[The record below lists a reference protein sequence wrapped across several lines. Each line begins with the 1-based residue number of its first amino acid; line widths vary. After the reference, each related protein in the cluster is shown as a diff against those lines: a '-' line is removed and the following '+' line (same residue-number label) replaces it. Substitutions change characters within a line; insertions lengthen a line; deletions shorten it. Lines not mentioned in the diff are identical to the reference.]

1 MQAWIGACV
10 ADKKPGELE
19 FRINKPDGTVR
30 ILRGSGE
37 LQYDAESRPRNLTGI
52 VHDITERKQ
61 AEEALKNMA
70 TRYRAMF
77 DSSSDAIMLLDEKVF
92 FDCNPSTLRIFG
104 SQSRDDFINKHPAQ
118 ISPLTQ
124 PGGEDSKSFANQYIA
139 AAFKTGSILFE
150 WIHRRLDGTEFPAE
164 VLLTAMELDGK
175 PVLQA
180 TVRDITE
187 RNQTQSRL
195 AEQFEELRRWHDATL
210 GREMRTLELK
220 HEVNELLVQAGQP
233 PRYPSAEAGDKGD
246 SDV

>member
-1 MQAWIGACV
+1 MEVTVTC
-10 ADKKPGELE
+10 K
-19 FRINKPDGTVR
+19 DGSSRHVR
-30 ILRGSGE
+30 ISLASAGS
-37 LQYDAESRPRNLTGI
+37 RNI
-52 VHDITERKQ
+52 VTFEDLTERKQ
-61 AEEALKNMA
+61 AEELLKNMA
-70 TRYRAMF
+70 TKYRAMF

-92 FDCNPSTLRIFG
+92 FDCNPATLRIFG

-118 ISPLTQ
+118 ISPPTQ
-124 PGGEDSKSFANQYIA
+124 PGGKDSTSLANQHIA
-139 AAFKTGSILFE
+139 AAFKIGSILFE
-150 WIHRRLDGTEFPAE
+150 WTHRRLDGTEFPAE

-195 AEQFEELRRWHDATL
+195 AEQIEELRRWHDATL

-220 HEVNELLVQAGQP
+220 HEVNELLGKAGQP
-233 PRYPSAEAGDKGD
+233 PRYPSAEADDRGD